1 MINAYTV
8 IGQPIA
14 HSLSPLIHGLF
25 GQLTQRRVRYTR
37 TEATPETFEAV
48 VRAWRED
55 GGRGCNVTM
64 PFKEQAHAMCDRSSG
79 SAARAGSVN
88 TLQFHRDGAIVGHNT
103 DGEGLRVDIERN
115 LSCPIAGTRVLLL
128 GAGGAARG
136 ALGPLLDARPAGVW
150 IANRTVARAQAI
162 LEAFGDD
169 PAARG
174 VPLGA
179 CSLDALTAHVAG
191 HGGFDLVINATSLSL
206 SGELPPL
213 PEELF
218 ADGALAYDMAYGP
231 RDTVFMRWSR
241 EHGARVAGGFG
252 MLVEQAAESFQIW
265 EGVRPKTHKAWGRLQ
280 ELLNAA

>member
-37 TEATPETFEAV
+37 TEATSETFEAI
-48 VRAWRED
+48 VRAWREN
-55 GGRGCNVTM
+55 GGLGCNVTM
-64 PFKEQAHAMCDRSSG
+64 PFKEQAHALCDRLG
-79 SAARAGSVN
+79 ASAARAGSVN

-103 DGEGLRVDIERN
+103 DGAGLRVDIERN
-115 LSCPIAGTRVLLL
+115 LAHPIGGARLLLL

-136 ALGPLLDARPAGVW
+136 VVGPLLDARPASLT
-150 IANRTVARAQAI
+150 IANRTVSRAQRI
-162 LEAFGDD
+162 VQAFEHD
-169 PAARG
+169 PSADP
-174 VPLGA
+174 VPLSA
-179 CSLDALTAHVAG
+179 CALDELPARVAG
-191 HGGFDLVINATSLSL
+191 RGGFDLVINATSLSL
-206 SGELPPL
+206 SGELPAL
-213 PEELF
+213 PEGLF

-231 RDTVFMRWSR
+231 SDTVFMNWSR
-241 EHGARVAGGFG
+241 ERGARVAGGFG